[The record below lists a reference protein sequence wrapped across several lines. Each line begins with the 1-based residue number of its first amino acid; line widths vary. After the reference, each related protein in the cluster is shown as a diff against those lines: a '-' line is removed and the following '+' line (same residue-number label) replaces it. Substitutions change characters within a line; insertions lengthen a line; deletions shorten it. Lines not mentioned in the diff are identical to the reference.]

1 MHELKNI
8 LRNNQE
14 FITTMSAHFA
24 RFITGVGIIFIIAI
38 LLDFAQYGL
47 FLTILRTL
55 IVLTFVALAY
65 VIVEAFHMVLND
77 SGTAR

>member
-1 MHELKNI
+1 MHELKKV
-8 LRNNQE
+8 LRDNRE
-14 FITTMSAHFA
+14 FIESLSEQFT

-65 VIVEAFHMVLND
+65 AAIEAFNIVVND
-77 SGTAR
+77 SRAAQ

>member
-1 MHELKNI
+1 MHELKKVLHENKKLI
-8 LRNNQE
+8 ESLTAQ
-14 FITTMSAHFA
+14 FI

-55 IVLTFVALAY
+55 IVLTFVALIYAA
-65 VIVEAFHMVLND
+65 VEAINIVIND
-77 SGTAR
+77 SRTV